1 MVLYIGTESAPLRGI
16 FLLAGLVLFWGLG
29 FWQGKKRG
37 FDTLTLVL
45 ASVLT
50 PLLSVFCAH
59 FFYRLVNLAYDPP
72 AFAELFALWQ
82 NGHMLYGGLIG
93 SLLALWCCGGKR
105 ALRLMDAYAPSMALM
120 IAFFRLSEGFAGQGY
135 GEYVYE
141 ETFLCRFP
149 FMMYDPSYEL
159 WAWAL
164 FMAEALVA
172 LVLFA
177 ALLCRKDRRDGDG
190 ILLLLGLFAAA
201 QIVLESLRRDEF
213 LRWGFVRCEELFSA
227 LTVGAVLF
235 GYQRLSKKGK
245 ALQKSLCWVF
255 YLLLVVFCI
264 LLEFATE
271 GRIPFL
277 RFLDVEGCYG
287 CMVAACVGLMGCVL
301 WMRSFGAE
309 RAKTAGKGGLTALC
323 LTLALL
329 TLPALSLA
337 EGEALPRMNP
347 VTFPEIS
354 YTAPEN
360 AKDNYKPDSSAFG
373 ADNLSY
379 HDDSIDVQ
387 LHRVR
392 VHDTDVAVAFIQIAN
407 AAQIRSELAKPYPQ
421 KATMR
426 ASVIAQK
433 VNAVFAIN
441 ADWFTY
447 HDAGIIYRNG
457 VLLRE
462 REDESYDGHVIDDQG
477 DFHIVSPMTKENFAK
492 LERPV
497 LQSFAFGPAL
507 VLNGE
512 AQTFPDR
519 KVTYAQRVA
528 IGQIDRLK
536 YVVAVSDGYMQ
547 ENSTGLTMD
556 QMAQLMQGLGSVTAY
571 NLDGGQSSSMIM
583 HNIKMNADSKV
594 MRAVGDILYFVTAIP
609 ND

>member
-1 MVLYIGTESAPLRGI
+1 M
-16 FLLAGLVLFWGLG
+16 LFG
-29 FWQGKKRG
+29 
-37 FDTLTLVL
+37 V
-45 ASVLT
+45 
-50 PLLSVFCAH
+50 
-59 FFYRLVNLAYDPP
+59 
-72 AFAELFALWQ
+72 
-82 NGHMLYGGLIG
+82 
-93 SLLALWCCGGKR
+93 
-105 ALRLMDAYAPSMALM
+105 
-120 IAFFRLSEGFAGQGY
+120 
-135 GEYVYE
+135 
-141 ETFLCRFP
+141 
-149 FMMYDPSYEL
+149 
-159 WAWAL
+159 
-164 FMAEALVA
+164 LVA
-172 LVLFA
+172 
-177 ALLCRKDRRDGDG
+177 
-190 ILLLLGLFAAA
+190 
-201 QIVLESLRRDEF
+201 
-213 LRWGFVRCEELFSA
+213 
-227 LTVGAVLF
+227 
-235 GYQRLSKKGK
+235 
-245 ALQKSLCWVF
+245 
-255 YLLLVVFCI
+255 FCI

-301 WMRSFGAE
+301 WMRSLGSE
-309 RAKTAGKGGLTALC
+309 RGKRAGKNGRPVVQAVCLLLALC
-323 LTLALL
+323 AL
-329 TLPALSLA
+329 PGFSLA
-337 EGEALPRMNP
+337 ESAELPHLEP
-347 VTFPEIS
+347 VTFSDIS
-354 YTAPEN
+354 YEASED
-360 AKDNYKPDSSAFG
+360 AKNNYKPDSSAFSE
-373 ADNLSY
+373 DNLSY
-379 HDDSIDVQ
+379 HDDSIDVK
-387 LHRVR
+387 LHRIR
-392 VHDTDVAVAFIQIAN
+392 VHDTDVVVAFIQIAN
-407 AAQIRSELAKPYPQ
+407 ANQIRSELAKPYPQ

-462 REDESYDGHVIDDQG
+462 REDESYDGLVIDDQG

-528 IGQIDRLK
+528 IGQIDHLK

-556 QMAQLMQGLGSVTAY
+556 QMARLMAELGAVTAY

-583 HNIKMNADSKV
+583 HSIKMNADSKV